1 MMKHA
6 AEMGWQVEQDNTGQ
20 YVIYTGI
27 PEGAP
32 EVAQQY
38 AHEHGY
44 EIDSDNYGSIILYT
58 GIHAPDVR
66 LCSVTL
72 KYAGNKEREVEVWC
86 SNDYLNLSQH
96 PEVTKTSIEVI
107 NELGTGSGGT
117 RNISGTS
124 TYHVDLERLIADLHR
139 KESALLFPSAYTA
152 NQSTLWTLCK
162 NMEGIEVFSDELN
175 HASLIQGIKNADVV
189 THIFRHNDTEHLEEL
204 LNTANANTPKLIVF
218 ESLYSMEG
226 LRSPLQKIIDIA
238 KKYNA
243 LTYLDEVH
251 SVGLY
256 GPEGRGITAEKGL
269 EDEIDI
275 INGTLSKS
283 FGQMGGYVAANADII
298 DYIRSFAPGFIF
310 TSSMNPSIAAASIT
324 SIKIAMS
331 SEDLRENIRINS
343 DRIRTGLRELQI
355 PFLENDSH
363 IIPIHLYDPRLC
375 KEAANLLLEKHGIYI
390 QPIFYPTVPKG
401 DERFRVTITPR
412 HEASDIDHF
421 LDALDDVWKQ
431 MDLKRSDSDE
441 EEKSAVSRIY

>member
-1 MMKHA
+1 MNYKKFFSDELVSLKSQGLYRKFRA
-6 AEMGWQVEQDNTGQ
+6 INRNKSSFPKATERFEGQ
-20 YVIYTGI
+20 
-27 PEGAP
+27 
-32 EVAQQY
+32 
-38 AHEHGY
+38 
-44 EIDSDNYGSIILYT
+44 
-58 GIHAPDVR
+58 
-66 LCSVTL
+66 
-72 KYAGNKEREVEVWC
+72 EREVEVWC

-124 TYHVDLERLIADLHR
+124 TYHVDLEKLLADLHR

-204 LNTANANTPKLIVF
+204 LNNANANTPKLVVF

-226 LRSPLQKIIDIA
+226 LRSPLQKIIEIS

-331 SEDLRENIRINS
+331 SEDLRDNIRINS
-343 DRIRTGLRELQI
+343 DLIRLGLRDLRI

-412 HEASDIDHF
+412 HEAADIQHF
-421 LDALDDVWKQ
+421 LDALDDVWNQ
-431 MDLKRSDSDE
+431 MDLKRSDSNE
-441 EEKSAVSRIY
+441 EERSAVSRIY

>member
-1 MMKHA
+1 MNYKKFFSDELVSLKSQGLYRKFRA
-6 AEMGWQVEQDNTGQ
+6 INRNKSSFPKATERFEGQ
-20 YVIYTGI
+20 
-27 PEGAP
+27 
-32 EVAQQY
+32 
-38 AHEHGY
+38 
-44 EIDSDNYGSIILYT
+44 
-58 GIHAPDVR
+58 
-66 LCSVTL
+66 
-72 KYAGNKEREVEVWC
+72 EREVEVWC

-124 TYHVDLERLIADLHR
+124 TYHVDLEKLLADLHR

-204 LNTANANTPKLIVF
+204 LNNANANTPKLVVF

-226 LRSPLQKIIDIA
+226 LRSPLQKIIEIS

-331 SEDLRENIRINS
+331 SEDLRDNIRINS
-343 DRIRTGLRELQI
+343 DRIRLGLRDLQI

-412 HEASDIDHF
+412 HEASDIQHF
-421 LDALDDVWKQ
+421 LDSLDDVWNQ
-431 MDLKRSDSDE
+431 MGLKRSDSTE
-441 EEKSAVSRIY
+441 EERSAVSRIY

>member
-1 MMKHA
+1 MNYKKFFSDELISLKSQGLYRKFRA
-6 AEMGWQVEQDNTGQ
+6 INRNKSSFPKATERFEGQ
-20 YVIYTGI
+20 
-27 PEGAP
+27 
-32 EVAQQY
+32 
-38 AHEHGY
+38 
-44 EIDSDNYGSIILYT
+44 
-58 GIHAPDVR
+58 
-66 LCSVTL
+66 
-72 KYAGNKEREVEVWC
+72 EREVEVWC

-124 TYHVDLERLIADLHR
+124 TYHVDLEKLLADLHR

-175 HASLIQGIKNADVV
+175 HASLIQGLKNADVA

-204 LNTANANTPKLIVF
+204 LNNANANTPKLVVF

-226 LRSPLQKIIDIA
+226 LRSPLQKIIEIS

-331 SEDLRENIRINS
+331 SEELRDNIRINS
-343 DRIRTGLRELQI
+343 DLIRIGLRDLQI

-412 HEASDIDHF
+412 HEASDIQNF
-421 LDALDDVWKQ
+421 LDALDDVWNQ
-431 MDLKRSDSDE
+431 MGLKRSDSIE
-441 EEKSAVSRIY
+441 EERSAVSRIY

>member
-1 MMKHA
+1 MNYKKFFSDELVSLKSQGLYRKFRA
-6 AEMGWQVEQDNTGQ
+6 INRNKSSFPKATERFEGQ
-20 YVIYTGI
+20 
-27 PEGAP
+27 
-32 EVAQQY
+32 Q
-38 AHEHGY
+38 
-44 EIDSDNYGSIILYT
+44 
-58 GIHAPDVR
+58 
-66 LCSVTL
+66 
-72 KYAGNKEREVEVWC
+72 REVEVWC

-124 TYHVDLERLIADLHR
+124 TYHVDLENLLADLHN

-162 NMEGIEVFSDELN
+162 NLEGVEIFSDELN
-175 HASLIQGIKNADVV
+175 HASLIQGIKNANVECHV
-189 THIFRHNDTEHLEEL
+189 FRHNDTEHLEEL
-204 LNTANANTPKLIVF
+204 INNANANSPKIIVF

-226 LRSPLQKIIDIA
+226 LRSPLQKIIEIA

-251 SVGLY
+251 SDGLY

-269 EDEIDI
+269 EDDIDI
-275 INGTLSKS
+275 INGTLSKA
-283 FGQMGGYVAANADII
+283 FGQMGGYVAASADII

-310 TSSMNPSIAAASIT
+310 TSSMNPSVAAASIT
-324 SIKIAMS
+324 SIKVAME
-331 SEDLRENIRINS
+331 SEDLRENIRVNS
-343 DRIRTGLRELQI
+343 DRIRAGLRDLQI

-375 KEAANLLLEKHGIYI
+375 KEAANLLLERHGIYI
-390 QPIFYPTVPKG
+390 QPIFFPTVPKG

-412 HEASDIDHF
+412 HEANDINNF
-421 LDALDDVWKQ
+421 LNALDDVWKT
-431 MDLKRSDSDE
+431 MDLRRSDAIE
-441 EEKSAVSRIY
+441 EEKPAVSRIY

>member
-1 MMKHA
+1 MNYKKFFSDELVSLKSQGLYRKFRA
-6 AEMGWQVEQDNTGQ
+6 INRNKSSFPKATERF
-20 YVIYTGI
+20 
-27 PEGAP
+27 EG
-32 EVAQQY
+32 
-38 AHEHGY
+38 
-44 EIDSDNYGSIILYT
+44 
-58 GIHAPDVR
+58 
-66 LCSVTL
+66 
-72 KYAGNKEREVEVWC
+72 KEREVEVWC

-124 TYHVDLERLIADLHR
+124 TYHVDLESLLADLHR

-283 FGQMGGYVAANADII
+283 YGQMGGYVAANADII

-324 SIKIAMS
+324 SINIAMS

-343 DRIRTGLRELQI
+343 DRIRAGLRELQI

-431 MDLKRSDSDE
+431 MDLKRSDSDQ

>member
-1 MMKHA
+1 MNYKKFFSDELISLKSQGLYRKFRA
-6 AEMGWQVEQDNTGQ
+6 INRNKSSFPKATERF
-20 YVIYTGI
+20 
-27 PEGAP
+27 EG
-32 EVAQQY
+32 
-38 AHEHGY
+38 
-44 EIDSDNYGSIILYT
+44 
-58 GIHAPDVR
+58 
-66 LCSVTL
+66 
-72 KYAGNKEREVEVWC
+72 KEREVEVWC

-96 PEVTKTSIEVI
+96 PQVTRTSVEVI
-107 NELGTGSGGT
+107 NQLGTGSGGT

-124 TYHVDLERLIADLHR
+124 TYHVDLENLLAELHQ

-162 NMEGIEVFSDELN
+162 NMEGVEVFSDELN
-175 HASLIQGIKNADVV
+175 HASLIQGIKNADLV

-204 LNTANANTPKLIVF
+204 LKTANANSPKIIVF

-226 LRSPLQKIIDIA
+226 LRSPLQKIIEIA
-238 KKYNA
+238 RKYNA

-269 EDEIDI
+269 DQDIDI

-283 FGQMGGYVAANADII
+283 FGQMGGYVAANSDII

-324 SIKIAMS
+324 AINIAKKA
-331 SEDLRENIRINS
+331 EDLRENIRHNS
-343 DRIRTGLRELQI
+343 ARIRKGLTDLEI

-375 KEAANLLLEKHGIYI
+375 KEAANMLLEKHGIYI

-412 HEASDIDHF
+412 HEAGDIDHF
-421 LDALDDVWKQ
+421 LEALDDVWKTL
-431 MDLKRSDSDE
+431 DLKRSDLSTE
-441 EEKSAVSRIY
+441 ERTSVSRIY

>member
-1 MMKHA
+1 MNYKKFFSDELVSLKSQGLYRKFRA
-6 AEMGWQVEQDNTGQ
+6 INRNKSSFPKATERFEGQ
-20 YVIYTGI
+20 
-27 PEGAP
+27 
-32 EVAQQY
+32 
-38 AHEHGY
+38 
-44 EIDSDNYGSIILYT
+44 
-58 GIHAPDVR
+58 
-66 LCSVTL
+66 
-72 KYAGNKEREVEVWC
+72 EREVEVWC

-124 TYHVDLERLIADLHR
+124 TYHVDLEKLLADLHR

-204 LNTANANTPKLIVF
+204 LNNANANTPKLVVF

-226 LRSPLQKIIDIA
+226 LRSPLQKIIEIS

-283 FGQMGGYVAANADII
+283 FGQMGGYVAANEDII

-331 SEDLRENIRINS
+331 SEELRDNIRINS
-343 DRIRTGLRELQI
+343 DLIRIGLRDLQI

-412 HEASDIDHF
+412 HEASDIQNF
-421 LDALDDVWKQ
+421 LDALDDVWNQ
-431 MDLKRSDSDE
+431 MGLKRSDSIE
-441 EEKSAVSRIY
+441 EERSAVSRIY

>member
-1 MMKHA
+1 MNYKKFFSDELVSLKSQGLYRKFRA
-6 AEMGWQVEQDNTGQ
+6 INRNKSSFPKATERFEGQ
-20 YVIYTGI
+20 
-27 PEGAP
+27 
-32 EVAQQY
+32 
-38 AHEHGY
+38 
-44 EIDSDNYGSIILYT
+44 
-58 GIHAPDVR
+58 
-66 LCSVTL
+66 
-72 KYAGNKEREVEVWC
+72 EREVEVWC

-124 TYHVDLERLIADLHR
+124 TYHVDLEKLLADLHR

-175 HASLIQGIKNADVV
+175 HASLIQGIKNAHVV

-204 LNTANANTPKLIVF
+204 LNNANANTPKLVVF

-226 LRSPLQKIIDIA
+226 LRSPLQKIIEIS

-331 SEDLRENIRINS
+331 SEDLRDNIRINS
-343 DRIRTGLRELQI
+343 DRIRLGLRDLQI

-412 HEASDIDHF
+412 HEASDIQHF
-421 LDALDDVWKQ
+421 LDALDDVWNQ
-431 MDLKRSDSDE
+431 MGLKRSDAIE
-441 EEKSAVSRIY
+441 GERSAVSRIY

>member
-1 MMKHA
+1 MNYKKFFSDELVSLKSQGLYRKFRA
-6 AEMGWQVEQDNTGQ
+6 INRNKSSFPKATERFEGQ
-20 YVIYTGI
+20 
-27 PEGAP
+27 
-32 EVAQQY
+32 Q
-38 AHEHGY
+38 
-44 EIDSDNYGSIILYT
+44 
-58 GIHAPDVR
+58 
-66 LCSVTL
+66 
-72 KYAGNKEREVEVWC
+72 REVEVWC

-96 PEVTKTSIEVI
+96 PEVTKTSIDVI

-124 TYHVDLERLIADLHR
+124 TYHVDLENLLADLHN

-162 NMEGIEVFSDELN
+162 NLEGVEIFSDELN
-175 HASLIQGIKNADVV
+175 HASLIQGIKNANVECHV
-189 THIFRHNDTEHLEEL
+189 FRHNDTDHLEEL
-204 LNTANANTPKLIVF
+204 INNANADSPKIIVF

-226 LRSPLQKIIDIA
+226 LRSPLQKIIEIA

-256 GPEGRGITAEKGL
+256 GPQGRGITAEKGL

-275 INGTLSKS
+275 INGTLSKA
-283 FGQMGGYVAANADII
+283 FGQMGGYVAASADII

-310 TSSMNPSIAAASIT
+310 TSSMNPSVAAASIT
-324 SIKIAMS
+324 SIKVAME
-331 SEDLRENIRINS
+331 SEDLRENIRVNS
-343 DRIRTGLRELQI
+343 DRIRAGLRDLRI

-390 QPIFYPTVPKG
+390 QPIFFPTVPKG

-412 HEASDIDHF
+412 HEASDIDNF
-421 LDALDDVWKQ
+421 LSALDDVWTT
-431 MDLKRSDSDE
+431 MDLKRSDTIE
-441 EEKSAVSRIY
+441 EEKPAISRIY

>member
-1 MMKHA
+1 MNYKKFFSDELISLKSQGLYRKFRA
-6 AEMGWQVEQDNTGQ
+6 INRNKSSFPKATERF
-20 YVIYTGI
+20 
-27 PEGAP
+27 EGK
-32 EVAQQY
+32 Q
-38 AHEHGY
+38 
-44 EIDSDNYGSIILYT
+44 
-58 GIHAPDVR
+58 
-66 LCSVTL
+66 
-72 KYAGNKEREVEVWC
+72 REVEVWC

-96 PEVTKTSIEVI
+96 PEVTKTSVEVI

-124 TYHVDLERLIADLHR
+124 TYHVDLETLLADLHN
-139 KESALLFPSAYTA
+139 KEAALLFPSAYTA

-162 NMEGIEVFSDELN
+162 NLEGVEIFSDELN
-175 HASLIQGIKNADVV
+175 HASLIQGIKNANVECHV
-189 THIFRHNDTEHLEEL
+189 FRHNDTEHLEEL
-204 LNTANANTPKLIVF
+204 INNANADSPKIIVF

-226 LRSPLQKIIDIA
+226 LRSPLQKIIEIA

-269 EDEIDI
+269 EDGIDI
-275 INGTLSKS
+275 INGTLSKA
-283 FGQMGGYVAANADII
+283 FGQMGGYVAANSDII

-324 SIKIAMS
+324 SIKIAMA
-331 SEDLRENIRINS
+331 SEDLRDNIRINS
-343 DRIRTGLRELQI
+343 DRIRLGLRDLQI

-412 HEASDIDHF
+412 HDASDIQHF
-421 LDALDDVWKQ
+421 LDALDDVWTTL
-431 MDLKRSDSDE
+431 DLKRSVSLE
-441 EEKSAVSRIY
+441 EEKPTVARIY

>member
-1 MMKHA
+1 MNYKKFFSDELISLKSQGLYRKFRA
-6 AEMGWQVEQDNTGQ
+6 INRNKSSFPKATERF
-20 YVIYTGI
+20 
-27 PEGAP
+27 EG
-32 EVAQQY
+32 
-38 AHEHGY
+38 
-44 EIDSDNYGSIILYT
+44 
-58 GIHAPDVR
+58 
-66 LCSVTL
+66 
-72 KYAGNKEREVEVWC
+72 KEREVEVWC

-96 PEVTKTSIEVI
+96 PEVTKTSVEVI
-107 NELGTGSGGT
+107 NQLGTGSGGT

-124 TYHVDLERLIADLHR
+124 TYHVDLEQLLADLHR

-175 HASLIQGIKNADVV
+175 HASLIQGIKNADVE

-226 LRSPLQKIIDIA
+226 LRSPLQKIIEIA

-269 EDEIDI
+269 EDDIDI

-331 SEDLRENIRINS
+331 SEDLRDNIRNNS
-343 DRIRTGLRELQI
+343 DRIRAGLRDLEI

-431 MDLKRSDSDE
+431 MDLRRSNSAE

>member
-1 MMKHA
+1 MNYKKFFSDELISLKSQGLYRKFRA
-6 AEMGWQVEQDNTGQ
+6 INRNKSSFPKATERF
-20 YVIYTGI
+20 
-27 PEGAP
+27 EG
-32 EVAQQY
+32 
-38 AHEHGY
+38 
-44 EIDSDNYGSIILYT
+44 
-58 GIHAPDVR
+58 
-66 LCSVTL
+66 
-72 KYAGNKEREVEVWC
+72 KEREVEVWC

-96 PEVTKTSIEVI
+96 PEVTKTSVEVI
-107 NELGTGSGGT
+107 NQLGTGSGGT

-124 TYHVDLERLIADLHR
+124 TYHVDLEQLLADLHR

-175 HASLIQGIKNADVV
+175 HASLIQGIKNADVE

-226 LRSPLQKIIDIA
+226 LRSPLQKIIEIA

-269 EDEIDI
+269 EDDIDI

-331 SEDLRENIRINS
+331 SEDLRDNIRNNS
-343 DRIRTGLRELQI
+343 DRIRAGLRDLEI

-431 MDLKRSDSDE
+431 MDLRRSNSTE
-441 EEKSAVSRIY
+441 EEKPAVSRIY

>member
-1 MMKHA
+1 MNYKKFFSDELVSLKSQGLYRKFRA
-6 AEMGWQVEQDNTGQ
+6 INRNKSSFPKATERFEGQ
-20 YVIYTGI
+20 
-27 PEGAP
+27 
-32 EVAQQY
+32 
-38 AHEHGY
+38 
-44 EIDSDNYGSIILYT
+44 
-58 GIHAPDVR
+58 
-66 LCSVTL
+66 
-72 KYAGNKEREVEVWC
+72 EREVEVWC

-124 TYHVDLERLIADLHR
+124 TYHVDLEKLLADLHR

-189 THIFRHNDTEHLEEL
+189 THIFRHNDTEHLEKL
-204 LNTANANTPKLIVF
+204 LNNANANTPKLVVF

-226 LRSPLQKIIDIA
+226 LRSPLQKIIEIS

-331 SEDLRENIRINS
+331 SEDLRDNIRINS
-343 DRIRTGLRELQI
+343 DRIRLGLRDLQI

-412 HEASDIDHF
+412 HEASDIQHF
-421 LDALDDVWKQ
+421 LDALDDVWNQ
-431 MDLKRSDSDE
+431 MGLKRSDAIE
-441 EEKSAVSRIY
+441 GERSAVSRIY

>member
-1 MMKHA
+1 M
-6 AEMGWQVEQDNTGQ
+6 
-20 YVIYTGI
+20 
-27 PEGAP
+27 
-32 EVAQQY
+32 
-38 AHEHGY
+38 
-44 EIDSDNYGSIILYT
+44 
-58 GIHAPDVR
+58 
-66 LCSVTL
+66 
-72 KYAGNKEREVEVWC
+72 
-86 SNDYLNLSQH
+86 
-96 PEVTKTSIEVI
+96 TKTSVEVI

-124 TYHVDLERLIADLHR
+124 TYHVDLEALLANLHN
-139 KESALLFPSAYTA
+139 KEAALLFPSAYTA

-162 NMEGIEVFSDELN
+162 NLEGVEIFSDELN
-175 HASLIQGIKNADVV
+175 HASLIQGIKNANVECHV
-189 THIFRHNDTEHLEEL
+189 FRHNDTEHLEEL
-204 LNTANANTPKLIVF
+204 INNANADSPKIIVF

-226 LRSPLQKIIDIA
+226 LRSPLQKIIEIA

-269 EDEIDI
+269 EDGIDI
-275 INGTLSKS
+275 INGTLSKA
-283 FGQMGGYVAANADII
+283 FGQMGGYVAANSDII

-324 SIKIAMS
+324 SIKIAMA
-331 SEDLRENIRINS
+331 SEDLRDNIRINS
-343 DRIRTGLRELQI
+343 DRIRLGLRDLQI

-412 HEASDIDHF
+412 HDASDIQHF
-421 LDALDDVWKQ
+421 LDALDDVWTTL
-431 MDLKRSDSDE
+431 DLKRSDSLE
-441 EEKSAVSRIY
+441 EEKPTVARIY

>member
-1 MMKHA
+1 MNYKKFFSDELISLKSQGLYRKFRA
-6 AEMGWQVEQDNTGQ
+6 INRNKSSFPKATERF
-20 YVIYTGI
+20 
-27 PEGAP
+27 EG
-32 EVAQQY
+32 
-38 AHEHGY
+38 
-44 EIDSDNYGSIILYT
+44 
-58 GIHAPDVR
+58 R
-66 LCSVTL
+66 
-72 KYAGNKEREVEVWC
+72 EREVEVWC

-96 PEVTKTSIEVI
+96 PEVTKTSVDVI
-107 NELGTGSGGT
+107 NRLGTGSGGT

-124 TYHVDLERLIADLHR
+124 TYHVDLEQLLADLHR

-175 HASLIQGIKNADVV
+175 HASLIQGIKNADVE

-204 LNTANANTPKLIVF
+204 LNTANANSPKLIVF

-226 LRSPLQKIIDIA
+226 LRSPLQKIIEIA

-269 EDEIDI
+269 EDDIDI

-310 TSSMNPSIAAASIT
+310 TTSICPSIAAGATKAIEIVSLAEQLRIRIKENASLI
-324 SIKIAMS
+324 
-331 SEDLRENIRINS
+331 RENLDS
-343 DRIRTGLRELQI
+343 LAI
-355 PFLENDSH
+355 PYLDTNSH
-363 IIPIHLYDPRLC
+363 IIAVLINDPFLC
-375 KEAANLLLEKHGIYI
+375 KKVSKDLIDDHGIYA

-401 DERFRVTITPR
+401 LERLRITVTPKHRKEHI
-412 HEASDIDHF
+412 EKMIKS
-421 LDALDDVWKQ
+421 LDTVWSKNN
-431 MDLKRSDSDE
+431 LTRRNINK
-441 EEKSAVSRIY
+441 VSSNI

>member
-1 MMKHA
+1 MNYKKFFSDELVSLKSQGLYRKFRA
-6 AEMGWQVEQDNTGQ
+6 INRNKSSFPKATERF
-20 YVIYTGI
+20 
-27 PEGAP
+27 EG
-32 EVAQQY
+32 
-38 AHEHGY
+38 
-44 EIDSDNYGSIILYT
+44 
-58 GIHAPDVR
+58 
-66 LCSVTL
+66 
-72 KYAGNKEREVEVWC
+72 KEREVEVWC

-124 TYHVDLERLIADLHR
+124 TYHVDLERLLADLHR

-283 FGQMGGYVAANADII
+283 YGQIGGYVAANADII

-343 DRIRTGLRELQI
+343 DRIRAGLRELQI

-431 MDLKRSDSDE
+431 MDLKRSDSDQ

>member
-1 MMKHA
+1 MNYKKFFSDELVSLKSQGLYRKFRA
-6 AEMGWQVEQDNTGQ
+6 INRNKSSFPKATERFEGQ
-20 YVIYTGI
+20 
-27 PEGAP
+27 
-32 EVAQQY
+32 Q
-38 AHEHGY
+38 
-44 EIDSDNYGSIILYT
+44 
-58 GIHAPDVR
+58 
-66 LCSVTL
+66 
-72 KYAGNKEREVEVWC
+72 REVEVWC

-124 TYHVDLERLIADLHR
+124 TYHVDLENLLADLHN

-162 NMEGIEVFSDELN
+162 NLEGVEIFSDELN
-175 HASLIQGIKNADVV
+175 HASLIQGIKNANVECHV
-189 THIFRHNDTEHLEEL
+189 FRHNDTEHLEEL
-204 LNTANANTPKLIVF
+204 INNANANSPKIIVF

-226 LRSPLQKIIDIA
+226 LRSPLQKIIEIA

-269 EDEIDI
+269 EDDIDI
-275 INGTLSKS
+275 INGTLSKA
-283 FGQMGGYVAANADII
+283 FGQMGGYVAASADII

-310 TSSMNPSIAAASIT
+310 TSSMNPSVAAASIT
-324 SIKIAMS
+324 SIKVAME
-331 SEDLRENIRINS
+331 SEGLRENIRVNS
-343 DRIRTGLRELQI
+343 DRIRAGLRDLQI

-375 KEAANLLLEKHGIYI
+375 KEAANLLLERHGIYI
-390 QPIFYPTVPKG
+390 QPIFFPTVPKG

-412 HEASDIDHF
+412 HEANDINNF
-421 LDALDDVWKQ
+421 LNALDDVWKT
-431 MDLKRSDSDE
+431 MDLRRSDAIE
-441 EEKSAVSRIY
+441 EEKPAVSRIY

>member
-1 MMKHA
+1 MNYKKFFSDELVSLKSQGLYRKFRA
-6 AEMGWQVEQDNTGQ
+6 INRNKSSFPKATERFEGQ
-20 YVIYTGI
+20 
-27 PEGAP
+27 
-32 EVAQQY
+32 
-38 AHEHGY
+38 
-44 EIDSDNYGSIILYT
+44 
-58 GIHAPDVR
+58 
-66 LCSVTL
+66 
-72 KYAGNKEREVEVWC
+72 EREVEVWC

-124 TYHVDLERLIADLHR
+124 TYHVDLEKLLADLHR

-204 LNTANANTPKLIVF
+204 LNNANANTPKLVVF

-226 LRSPLQKIIDIA
+226 LRSPLQKIIEIS

-331 SEDLRENIRINS
+331 SEDLRDNIRINS
-343 DRIRTGLRELQI
+343 DLIRLGLRDLRI
-355 PFLENDSH
+355 SFLENDSH

-412 HEASDIDHF
+412 HEATDIQHF
-421 LDALDDVWKQ
+421 LDALDDVWNE
-431 MDLKRSDSDE
+431 MDLKRSDSNE
-441 EEKSAVSRIY
+441 EERSAVSRIY

>member
-1 MMKHA
+1 MNYKKFFSDELVSLKSQGLYRKFRA
-6 AEMGWQVEQDNTGQ
+6 INRNKSSFPKATERFEGQ
-20 YVIYTGI
+20 
-27 PEGAP
+27 
-32 EVAQQY
+32 
-38 AHEHGY
+38 
-44 EIDSDNYGSIILYT
+44 
-58 GIHAPDVR
+58 
-66 LCSVTL
+66 
-72 KYAGNKEREVEVWC
+72 EREVEVWC

-124 TYHVDLERLIADLHR
+124 TYHVDLENLLADLHN

-162 NMEGIEVFSDELN
+162 NLEGVEIFSDELN
-175 HASLIQGIKNADVV
+175 HASLIQGIKNANVECHV
-189 THIFRHNDTEHLEEL
+189 FRHNDTEHLEEL
-204 LNTANANTPKLIVF
+204 INNANANSPKIIVF

-226 LRSPLQKIIDIA
+226 LRSPLQKIIEIA
-238 KKYNA
+238 KKYSA

-269 EDEIDI
+269 EDDIDI
-275 INGTLSKS
+275 INGTLSKA
-283 FGQMGGYVAANADII
+283 FGQMGGYVAASADII

-310 TSSMNPSIAAASIT
+310 TSSMNPSVAAASIT
-324 SIKIAMS
+324 SIKVAME
-331 SEDLRENIRINS
+331 SEDLRENIRVNS
-343 DRIRTGLRELQI
+343 DRIRKGLRDLQI

-375 KEAANLLLEKHGIYI
+375 KEAANLLLERHGIYI
-390 QPIFYPTVPKG
+390 QPIFFPTVPKG

-412 HEASDIDHF
+412 HEANDINNF
-421 LDALDDVWKQ
+421 LNALDDVWNT
-431 MDLKRSDSDE
+431 MDLRRSDTIGQ
-441 EEKSAVSRIY
+441 EKPALSRIY

>member
-1 MMKHA
+1 MNYKKFFSDELVSLKSQGLYRKFRA
-6 AEMGWQVEQDNTGQ
+6 INRNKSSFPKATERFEGQ
-20 YVIYTGI
+20 
-27 PEGAP
+27 
-32 EVAQQY
+32 
-38 AHEHGY
+38 
-44 EIDSDNYGSIILYT
+44 
-58 GIHAPDVR
+58 
-66 LCSVTL
+66 
-72 KYAGNKEREVEVWC
+72 EREVEVWC

-124 TYHVDLERLIADLHR
+124 TYHVDLEELLADLHR

-204 LNTANANTPKLIVF
+204 LNNANANTPKLVVF

-226 LRSPLQKIIDIA
+226 LRSPLQKIIEIS

-331 SEDLRENIRINS
+331 SEELRDNIRINS
-343 DRIRTGLRELQI
+343 DLIRLGLRDLRI

-412 HEASDIDHF
+412 HEASDIQHF
-421 LDALDDVWKQ
+421 LDALDDVWNQ
-431 MDLKRSDSDE
+431 MDLKRSDSIAE
-441 EEKSAVSRIY
+441 ERSAVSRIY